1 MEDIRLT
8 IMPTFKSVR
17 KLMGF
22 KESDNYDKNAVYKEQ
37 MSFANSRIIEDRDFF
52 VIDKGY
58 FGQIES
64 EESLSL
70 LKEEDMDED
79 LAYDN
84 ILKTDLE
91 QGKYQFSAR
100 SKAIFIINTEF
111 KFTDADQEAINRSI
125 CGEHYRGENNDGV
138 YNEKIE
144 GNDTVEQIFN
154 LITNSA
160 KKRFD
165 YDSFSKGLENFDP
178 DYIVFQI
185 ILSLASNESIELIIA
200 KITSRFILSGYKLNE
215 NDLRDFIVQRK
226 EDLGFE
232 VLAIQM
238 AGDSLNYGSDPLAVY
253 LQIED
258 FLSKM
263 QK

>member
-1 MEDIRLT
+1 MEDVRLT

-91 QGKYQFSAR
+91 EGKYQFSAR
-100 SKAIFIINTEF
+100 SKAIFIINTES

-125 CGEHYRGENNDGV
+125 YGNRYINKNDD
-138 YNEKIE
+138 EE
-144 GNDTVEQIFN
+144 
-154 LITNSA
+154 
-160 KKRFD
+160 
-165 YDSFSKGLENFDP
+165 
-178 DYIVFQI
+178 
-185 ILSLASNESIELIIA
+185 
-200 KITSRFILSGYKLNE
+200 
-215 NDLRDFIVQRK
+215 
-226 EDLGFE
+226 
-232 VLAIQM
+232 
-238 AGDSLNYGSDPLAVY
+238 
-253 LQIED
+253 
-258 FLSKM
+258 
-263 QK
+263 